1 MKPPEADGP
10 VERVAMAVP
19 SDDGR
24 SLEEMA
30 LCFANEFIA
39 MGWSVQAIRD
49 MFQKP
54 FYHGPYTVY
63 QKKGIAFVDEVIQR
77 AKEEHQR
84 RLEGFSL
91 ARKSERR

>member
-1 MKPPEADGP
+1 
-10 VERVAMAVP
+10 MAVP
-19 SDDGR
+19 SDGDR

-39 MGWSVQAIRD
+39 MGWSDQAIRD
-49 MFQKP
+49 MFQQP
-54 FYHGPYTVY
+54 FYHGPYTVC
-63 QKKGIAFVDEVIQR
+63 QKKGIAFIDEVIQR